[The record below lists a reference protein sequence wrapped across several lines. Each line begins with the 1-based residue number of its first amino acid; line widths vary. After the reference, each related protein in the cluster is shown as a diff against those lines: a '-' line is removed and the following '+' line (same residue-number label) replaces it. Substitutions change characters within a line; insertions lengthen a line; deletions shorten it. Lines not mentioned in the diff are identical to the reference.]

1 MPWWGWIVVGAALLA
16 GEMVVDT
23 QFYLVFFGVAA
34 LVTGGLAMLGLTGPA
49 WLQWAIF
56 GALCVA
62 GTLGFRRRLYG
73 MLRAGAVEV
82 SQGTVG
88 ELAIARS
95 EIAPGARG
103 QAELRGTVWEAR
115 NTGAAPIAAG
125 ERVRVE
131 RVEGL
136 VLSLRR
142 ES

>member
-1 MPWWGWIVVGAALLA
+1 MPWWGWIVVGAALLGA
-16 GEMVVDT
+16 ETIVDT

-34 LVTGGLAMLGLTGPA
+34 LVTGGLALLGLTGPA

-62 GTLGFRRRLYG
+62 GALGFRRRLYG
-73 MLRAGAVEV
+73 MLRRGDAFV

-88 ELAIARS
+88 ELAVARGA
-95 EIAPGARG
+95 IAPGDLG

-125 ERVRVE
+125 ERARVE
-131 RVEGL
+131 RVDGL
-136 VLSLRR
+136 VLDLHR
-142 ES
+142 EG